1 MKWGGYNGLTK
12 QLNATYYRI
21 TTDKLEKHHIHT
33 QLNKHMNELVGI
45 AALLKAVV
53 LEGEKAIGYDDGM
66 APYDSDDDVEYMSA
80 EEEAKGLV

>member
-1 MKWGGYNGLTK
+1 
-12 QLNATYYRI
+12 
-21 TTDKLEKHHIHT
+21 
-33 QLNKHMNELVGI
+33 MNELVGI